1 MRISIPDFE
10 SKKGTFDY
18 LVKNK
23 KSLIAKKKMG
33 IVKSDPFYYSPAII
47 PGNGKTSFSVKEE
60 GDVQPADIDTL
71 RVKVVANTANWID
84 SHMDMIL
91 EGAATKSIKERK
103 HIIPHLYDHNHSVMA
118 EVGDVVDIYPQKLH
132 LRELGIDKEGLTESI
147 IFVSDVKKSYNER
160 VFDRYKKGKAT
171 QHSIGLQYVKLELA
185 VNDKDYEKEYDF
197 FKKYYDL
204 AINPEIADQ
213 YGYFWVVSEYKLI
226 ENSVVLFGSNELTGT
241 LEVEGG
247 EKTLEPSS
255 GHSNEK
261 EVSPIVRLA
270 QLINN

>member
-132 LRELGIDKEGLTESI
+132 LRELGIDKEGSTESI
-147 IFVSDVKKSYNER
+147 IFVSDVKKSYNEK

-204 AINPEIADQ
+204 AINQEIADQ

-241 LEVEGG
+241 LEVEGY

-255 GHSNEK
+255 GHSKEK
-261 EVSPIVRLA
+261 EASPIVRLA

>member
-147 IFVSDVKKSYNER
+147 IFVSDVKKSYNEK

-255 GHSNEK
+255 GHSKEK

>member
-132 LRELGIDKEGLTESI
+132 LRELGIDKEGSTESI
-147 IFVSDVKKSYNER
+147 IFVSDVKKSYNEK

-241 LEVEGG
+241 LGVEGS

-255 GHSNEK
+255 GHSNKK

>member
-10 SKKGTFDY
+10 SKKETFDY

-47 PGNGKTSFSVKEE
+47 PRNGKTSFSVKEE
-60 GDVQPADIDTL
+60 GDVQPSDIDTL

-132 LRELGIDKEGLTESI
+132 LRELGINKEGLTESI
-147 IFVSDVKKSYNER
+147 IFVSDVKKSYNEK

-241 LEVEGG
+241 LEVEGD

>member
-132 LRELGIDKEGLTESI
+132 LRELGIDKEGSTESI
-147 IFVSDVKKSYNER
+147 IFVSDVKKSYNEK

-255 GHSNEK
+255 GHSNKK

>member
-10 SKKGTFDY
+10 NKKETFDY

-185 VNDKDYEKEYDF
+185 VNDKGYEKEYDF

>member
-47 PGNGKTSFSVKEE
+47 PRNGKTSFSVKEE

-147 IFVSDVKKSYNER
+147 IFVSDVKKSYNEK

-185 VNDKDYEKEYDF
+185 VNDKDYEKEYEF

-255 GHSNEK
+255 GHSKEK
-261 EVSPIVRLA
+261 EISPIVRLA
-270 QLINN
+270 QLINH